1 MGETLERRIARYA
14 RDHGLLP
21 SRRPVLA
28 QVSGGADSTCLMH
41 LLATL
46 HDGLVGVV
54 TFDHGLRPE
63 SAGET
68 ADVAAAAAA
77 LGLPVWVERLR
88 VLPGAGV
95 QERAREARRAAA
107 ERLAAEHGFTVTATG
122 HTASDQAETVLFR
135 MARGSGRTG
144 ALGMA
149 PRMGALVRPLL
160 CVTAAETRAWCAERG
175 LAVAL
180 DPSNEDPAYAR
191 TRVRRTLLPAL
202 DAVHPGAERAVARFA
217 DQLRE
222 EAEVLDVLVDAA
234 WGRAATGAGLRV
246 DVLAAEHPALARLLV
261 RRLLSDAGIGSEAA
275 WISRALE
282 LGAAGGGPI
291 QAPGGGVIAVD
302 GGVMVAEPAPR
313 TPPQAVE
320 LAVPGSVTFGDR
332 RLRAGPGRADEPG
345 PTRVALSVDG
355 PFTVRSPRPGDRLA
369 LGPAT
374 SQPVGRLLAVAGV
387 PARHRPHVPVVV
399 SAGRIVWVAGYRAD
413 PNVLAQPA
421 APATVLEVHSA

>member
-1 MGETLERRIARYA
+1 MSEPLERRIARYV
-14 RDHGLLP
+14 RDHELLP
-21 SRRPVLA
+21 PRCPVLA

-46 HDGLVGVV
+46 HDGPVGVV

-68 ADVAAAAAA
+68 AAVAAAAAA
-77 LGLPVWVERLR
+77 LRLPVWVERLR
-88 VLPGAGV
+88 VAPGAGL
-95 QERAREARRAAA
+95 QERARKARRAAA
-107 ERLAAEHGFTVTATG
+107 ERLATEHGFLLTATG

-180 DPSNEDPAYAR
+180 DPSNDDPAYAR

-217 DQLRE
+217 DQLRD
-222 EAEVLDVLVDAA
+222 EAEVLDLLVDAA
-234 WGRAATGAGLRV
+234 WGRAATGGGLRV
-246 DVLAAEHPALARLLV
+246 DVLSAEHPALARLLV

-282 LGAAGGGPI
+282 LGAAGGRPI
-291 QAPGGGVIAVD
+291 QAPGGVIAVD
-302 GGVMVAEPAPR
+302 RGVMVAEPAPR
-313 TPPQAVE
+313 TAPQAIE
-320 LAVPGSVTFGDR
+320 LAVPGTVTFGDR

-345 PTRVALSVDG
+345 PTRVALRVDG
-355 PFTVRSPRPGDRLA
+355 PFTVRSPRPDDRLA

-413 PNVLAQPA
+413 PNLLAPPA
-421 APATVLEVHSA
+421 AQATVLEVHSA